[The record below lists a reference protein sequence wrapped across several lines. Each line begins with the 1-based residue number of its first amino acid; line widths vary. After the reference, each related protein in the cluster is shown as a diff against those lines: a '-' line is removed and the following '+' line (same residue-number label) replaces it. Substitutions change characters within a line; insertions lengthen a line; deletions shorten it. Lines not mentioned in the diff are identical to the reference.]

1 MYDVV
6 ALGELLIDFTPAG
19 KSENGNTLFEMNPGG
34 APSNVLTAVTKLGGK
49 CAFIG
54 KVGDDQ
60 FGHFLK
66 QVLENNNIA
75 TTGLKN
81 TCLANTT
88 LAFVH
93 LDKSGDRSFTFYR
106 NPGADMMLNNDDINL
121 DLIDS
126 SKIFHF
132 GSLSLTDEP
141 SRSATITALKYAKQN
156 KKIISY
162 DPNWRPP
169 LWKDETIAKK
179 EMFFPLKYVDIAKLS
194 LEELN
199 FLTGES
205 NIQKAS
211 DILYNMGIKL
221 VLVTLG
227 QDGCYY
233 KHSSGSEHIPAY
245 RVDVVDTTGAG
256 DAFLG
261 AVLYN
266 ISKIDF
272 PIEKISSKKIAQIVK
287 FANVVGGLCTTK
299 RGAIPSIPTYDEVEN
314 FLRKMSEM

>member
-162 DPNWRPP
+162 DP
-169 LWKDETIAKK
+169 I
-179 EMFFPLKYVDIAKLS
+179 
-194 LEELN
+194 
-199 FLTGES
+199 
-205 NIQKAS
+205 
-211 DILYNMGIKL
+211 
-221 VLVTLG
+221 
-227 QDGCYY
+227 
-233 KHSSGSEHIPAY
+233 
-245 RVDVVDTTGAG
+245 
-256 DAFLG
+256 
-261 AVLYN
+261 
-266 ISKIDF
+266 
-272 PIEKISSKKIAQIVK
+272 
-287 FANVVGGLCTTK
+287 GGHHC
-299 RGAIPSIPTYDEVEN
+299 G
-314 FLRKMSEM
+314 KMKQ